1 MGRAEHGGVGEAPR
15 STFEDAERGLVFG
28 RLTLDGTIRGR
39 STSAAAGCTTTST
52 SRSSSTGRRRPRGRS
67 TPRRRSDPHGVT
79 QRRRFRAEGRRLTDI
94 SDESLDGSAVE
105 GAGVSD
111 FLLEELER
119 RRDVRMRDIVA
130 TIQSDQYRL
139 ITAEPEGA
147 LVVQGGPGTG
157 KTAVGLHRA
166 SWLLYT
172 HRERLRRVLVVGP
185 NPTFMDY
192 VSHVLPTLG
201 EEAVEQRAV
210 TELVDGIEAGREE
223 EPDVARLKGDPR
235 LREVVRAR
243 SRSRSCRRRRS
254 SCAGRRHLRPC
265 GSGTSLRCSRRRW
278 SRRRSALA
286 RERFRMAVLRRFYE
300 RYGELFGPRALRSFD
315 ELERALRR
323 GGFLTRWLD
332 RVLPLPQ
339 PEKLV
344 SRLLTSPAALEAAS
358 EDVLDADERKLLLRD
373 RPRRMSDLRWSDQ
386 DVPLL
391 DEARTLLA
399 GAPRSYGHVI
409 VDEAQDLS
417 PMQLL
422 AISRR
427 AVDGSLTILGDV
439 AQATGPVVY
448 RRWQE
453 LEPYL
458 PDEAEMEIEELRH
471 AYRVP
476 AEIMDF
482 ALPLLDRIAPEVEP
496 PLAYRK
502 GGDPPRL
509 VQVGEEEL
517 LERALREAVALE
529 DLDGLLAVIVPR
541 SLSAPRRVPVPDPHP
556 AAGEGPR
563 VRPRRRGRAGSRRG
577 RRRPRPARA
586 LRRAHAADEDARRRP
601 RAAVARRPRL
611 GRQQAVA
618 VAPHAALVPER
629 DEVEVRAHPQVALQL
644 LPLPEVLLV
653 RAALDGLARRDRVE
667 LEELEDPAQHA
678 RRVAD
683 ELLVG
688 EDVHA
693 LELLAVGLE
702 ERVAAEPVLEHP
714 VVAARPAPPR
724 GRDRDGNRMAD
735 DDDERRAG
743 KAPARSGFSAGSAAT
758 SRAAPAGRDPSAATT
773 PRTASARSPAR

>member
-1 MGRAEHGGVGEAPR
+1 MAHPELAAEQAYVDRAYDQLDKMRSTVARTQEAMATEWAALNMEAWAKR
-15 STFEDAERGLVFG
+15 RMRTFEDAERGLVFG
-28 RLTLDGTIRGR
+28 RLTLDGTPRPLYV
-39 STSAAAGCTTTST
+39 
-52 SRSSSTGRRRPRGRS
+52 GRRWVHDDEHESLVVNWQAPAARPFYTA
-67 TPRRRSDPHGVT
+67 TPQTPHGV
-79 QRRRFRAEGRRLTDI
+79 QHRRRFRAEGRRLTDI

-105 GAGVSD
+105 GASVSD

-139 ITAEPEGA
+139 ITADPEGA

-210 TELVDGIEAGREE
+210 TELVDGIEVGREE
-223 EPDVARLKGDPR
+223 EPEVARLKGDPR
-235 LREVVRAR
+235 MREVVARAVEAAVVPAPVELVTLVDGLYIR
-243 SRSRSCRRRRS
+243 VRERDVAALLEEALE
-254 SCAGRRHLRPC
+254 AGAPL
-265 GSGTSLRCSRRRW
+265 G
-278 SRRRSALA
+278 LA

-300 RYGELFGPRALRSFD
+300 RYGELLGPRALRSFD

-339 PEKLV
+339 PAKLV
-344 SRLLTSPAALEAAS
+344 ARLLTSPATLGTAS
-358 EDVLDADERKLLLRD
+358 EGVLDDADRNLLLRD
-373 RPRRMSDLRWSDQ
+373 RPRRASDLRWSDQ
-386 DVPLL
+386 DVALL
-391 DEARTLLA
+391 DEAHTLIE

-427 AVDGSLTILGDV
+427 AIDGSLTILGDV

-458 PDEAEMEIEELRH
+458 LGASPAKPATPGEKAGPDEAQLSIEELRH

-509 VQVGEEEL
+509 VHVGEEEV
-517 LERALREAVALE
+517 LETALREAVALE

-541 SLSAPRRVPVPDPHP
+541 SLTVDDSFPFPILTPRQAKGLEFDHVVVVEP
-556 AAGEGPR
+556 AAIADDGD
-563 VRPRRRGRAGSRRG
+563 RG
-577 RRRPRPARA
+577 
-586 LRRAHAADEDARRRP
+586 LRE
-601 RAAVARRPRL
+601 L
-611 GRQQAVA
+611 Y
-618 VAPHAALVPER
+618 
-629 DEVEVRAHPQVALQL
+629 VALTRPTKTL
-644 LPLPEVLLV
+644 VVVHARPLPEPL
-653 RAALDGLARRDRVE
+653 G
-667 LEELEDPAQHA
+667 
-678 RRVAD
+678 
-683 ELLVG
+683 
-688 EDVHA
+688 
-693 LELLAVGLE
+693 
-702 ERVAAEPVLEHP
+702 
-714 VVAARPAPPR
+714 
-724 GRDRDGNRMAD
+724 
-735 DDDERRAG
+735 
-743 KAPARSGFSAGSAAT
+743 
-758 SRAAPAGRDPSAATT
+758 
-773 PRTASARSPAR
+773 

>member
-1 MGRAEHGGVGEAPR
+1 VTHPELQAEQAYVDRAYEQLDNMRSTVARTQEAMATEWAALNMEAWVKR
-15 STFEDAERGLVFG
+15 RMRTFEDAERGLVFG
-28 RLTLDGTIRGR
+28 RLTLDGTPRPLYV
-39 STSAAAGCTTTST
+39 
-52 SRSSSTGRRRPRGRS
+52 GRRWVHDEEHESLVVNWQAPAARPFYTA
-67 TPRRRSDPHGVT
+67 TPQTPHGVQ

-105 GAGVSD
+105 GASVSD

-139 ITAEPEGA
+139 ITAEPQGA

-210 TELVDGIEAGREE
+210 TELLDGIEAVREE
-223 EPDVARLKGDPR
+223 ESDVARLKGDPR
-235 LREVVRAR
+235 LREVVARAVEIAVVPAPEELVTLVDGNYVR
-243 SRSRSCRRRRS
+243 VRERDV
-254 SCAGRRHLRPC
+254 ATLLEEALEVGDPL
-265 GSGTSLRCSRRRW
+265 G
-278 SRRRSALA
+278 LA

-300 RYGELFGPRALRSFD
+300 RYGELFGPRALRTFD
-315 ELERALRR
+315 ELEQALRR

-358 EDVLDADERKLLLRD
+358 EDVLDDDERKLLLRD

-391 DEARTLLA
+391 DEAQALLA

-453 LEPYL
+453 LQPYL

-476 AEIMDF
+476 GEIMDF

-509 VQVGEEEL
+509 VHVEEEEL
-517 LERALREAVALE
+517 LAAALREAAALAE
-529 DLDGLLAVIVPR
+529 QDGLLAVIVPR
-541 SLSAPRRVPVPDPHP
+541 SLAGALPQGELFDEISVPVLTPRQAKGLEFDHVVVVEP
-556 AAGEGPR
+556 AAIGDDGD
-563 VRPRRRGRAGSRRG
+563 RG
-577 RRRPRPARA
+577 
-586 LRRAHAADEDARRRP
+586 LRE
-601 RAAVARRPRL
+601 L
-611 GRQQAVA
+611 Y
-618 VAPHAALVPER
+618 
-629 DEVEVRAHPQVALQL
+629 VALTRPTKTL
-644 LPLPEVLLV
+644 VVVHARPLPEPL
-653 RAALDGLARRDRVE
+653 G
-667 LEELEDPAQHA
+667 
-678 RRVAD
+678 
-683 ELLVG
+683 
-688 EDVHA
+688 
-693 LELLAVGLE
+693 
-702 ERVAAEPVLEHP
+702 
-714 VVAARPAPPR
+714 
-724 GRDRDGNRMAD
+724 
-735 DDDERRAG
+735 
-743 KAPARSGFSAGSAAT
+743 
-758 SRAAPAGRDPSAATT
+758 
-773 PRTASARSPAR
+773 